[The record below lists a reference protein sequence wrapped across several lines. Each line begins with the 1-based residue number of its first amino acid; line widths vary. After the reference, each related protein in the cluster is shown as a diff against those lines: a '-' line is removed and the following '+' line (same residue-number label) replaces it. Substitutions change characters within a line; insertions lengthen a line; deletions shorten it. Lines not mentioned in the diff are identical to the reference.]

1 YDPNGNI
8 RYYTR
13 NGAPYTGA
21 AQAMDDLEYSYYENT
36 NRLRRVTDNV
46 AGSAYSEDLENQTE
60 SDNYVYDEI
69 GNLVLDKSEDN
80 MAIDWTVYGKIR
92 KIESNTKGL
101 RYTYDASGNR
111 VGKQEF
117 RDAGIQT

>member
-1 YDPNGNI
+1 MRAYSGLQSNNSWSPSLLNDYAENITYDPNGNI

-13 NGAPYTGA
+13 NGAPSTGA

-60 SDNYVYDEI
+60 SDNLCMTK
-69 GNLVLDKSEDN
+69 LVTLP
-80 MAIDWTVYGKIR
+80 
-92 KIESNTKGL
+92 
-101 RYTYDASGNR
+101 
-111 VGKQEF
+111 
-117 RDAGIQT
+117 